1 MARYSLYH
9 NANFQSFVRINYQP
23 RPAKEKHAEI
33 RAEAQLEHIRDARKK
48 EKSATVYA
56 GEYRRKELDES
67 CQSSMRPSSP
77 TRINKPHPPEV
88 FLFTTLH
95 NIPGHYNCKKN
106 VSSEEKGKEQT
117 SISPIRPK
125 KLQRGDKIQ
134 VRWDRSSHLNVTLL
148 LFLTSKKVQIFND
161 VNSNMAAQ
169 SWLKLANLEDYSAV
183 MNMIKFVN
191 DKQAMKEDPRAKKNL
206 PNQALEQYM
215 KLEYV
220 PSAQRWLLNARPEEG
235 KAFERLLRTLSTG
248 PPTALKENSGTYPPV
263 YRPQRKEYLIHP
275 DWRAQK

>member
-1 MARYSLYH
+1 MTMAGYSLYH
-9 NANFQSFVRINYQP
+9 NANFQSFVSLSYQP
-23 RPAKEKHAEI
+23 RPAKEKYAEI
-33 RAEAQLEHIRDARKK
+33 RVEAQLQHIRDARKK

-56 GEYRRKELDES
+56 GDYRRKELDDS

-77 TRINKPHPPEV
+77 TRMNKPHPPEV

-106 VSSEEKGKEQT
+106 ISLEEKGEEQT
-117 SISPIRPK
+117 NISPTRPK
-125 KLQRGDKIQ
+125 KLQRGDK
-134 VRWDRSSHLNVTLL
+134 T
-148 LFLTSKKVQIFND
+148 KVQIFND

-169 SWLKLANLEDYSAV
+169 AWLKLANVEDYSAV
-183 MNMIKFVN
+183 MNMIKFVS
-191 DKQAMKEDPRAKKNL
+191 DKQAMSEDPRAKKNL
-206 PNQALEQYM
+206 LNQALEQYM

-235 KAFERLLRTLSTG
+235 KAMERLLRTLSTG
-248 PPTALKENSGTYPPV
+248 PPTAFKGTSGSYPPD
-263 YRPQRKEYLIHP
+263 YRPQKKEYLIHP